1 MSEQNERKALG
12 SRCTGFA
19 RWSIWAAAIVIAV
32 ASYSCAPSASASA
45 ERNASSSRAR
55 SYQLASVDSSA
66 RPSGQEGRMRFSL
79 RGNNGYRIV
88 VTSVNGRASLAA
100 SRGHAA
106 AIYIS
111 ARAKVDRR
119 ELTAKFGH
127 LGVVSVR
134 FHPSGRLRT
143 RDAPETSS
151 GCSVTPR
158 KVVDQL
164 GTFAGEIRFRGEEGF
179 AEVAASHAT
188 GTAGP
193 IQHQSCKRRTRAS
206 KSQLAG
212 ARVTRHVRPRLR
224 AIAPVGRDLLDFR
237 AGRGAIS
244 SLGAL
249 TSAVDLSAG
258 DLPEGGI
265 PFSVVSIER
274 KQAMQIARVV
284 IAKGGVSS
292 FQPGERMTA
301 ATVSPPLPFSG
312 VGHFRLCPARAWS
325 GSLSVSLPGKRNE
338 ALTGKRFLLGV
349 ELEPE
354 GECQSVP

>member
-1 MSEQNERKALG
+1 MINFIQQKGRKALR
-12 SRCTGFA
+12 SLHIGFT
-19 RWSIWAAAIVIAV
+19 RWSIQVAAIVIALTGC
-32 ASYSCAPSASASA
+32 ASGTSAAAST
-45 ERNASSSRAR
+45 ERDISYLGPL
-55 SYQLASVDSSA
+55 SYQFESVDSAPRLAAQSV
-66 RPSGQEGRMRFSL
+66 GMKFSL
-79 RGNNGYRIV
+79 HGSNGYRFV
-88 VTSVNGRASLAA
+88 VSGVNGRASLVA
-100 SRGHAA
+100 SRGHTA

-111 ARAKVDRR
+111 SRVKVARR

-134 FHPSGRLRT
+134 FHPSGRLRA
-143 RDAPETSS
+143 RELADTSS
-151 GCSVTPR
+151 GCSGNPR

-164 GTFAGEIRFRGEEGF
+164 GTFVGEIRFRGEEGF

-188 GTAGP
+188 GRAGP
-193 IQHQSCKRRTRAS
+193 IQRQSCKRRTSSS
-206 KSQLAG
+206 KSQLART
-212 ARVTRHVRPRLR
+212 RVTRRIKPRLR

-249 TSAVDLSAG
+249 TSGVDLSAG
-258 DLPEGGI
+258 NLPEGGV

-274 KQAMQIARVV
+274 KQAMQIARVA

-292 FQPGERMTA
+292 FRRGERMTA

-312 VGHFRLCPARAWS
+312 VGHFRSCPERAWS

-349 ELEPE
+349 ELQPE
-354 GECQSVP
+354 GKCV